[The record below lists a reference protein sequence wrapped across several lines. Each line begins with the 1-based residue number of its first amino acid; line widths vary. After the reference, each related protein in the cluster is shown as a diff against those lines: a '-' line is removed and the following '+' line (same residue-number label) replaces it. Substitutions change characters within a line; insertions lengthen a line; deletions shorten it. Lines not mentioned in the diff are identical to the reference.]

1 MTTTGYLILIT
12 ALVIVAGVMV
22 FTKFATRF
30 RGRQDST
37 VDENPVNDTVEFTPA
52 VISAAE
58 EDNADSPDEEI
69 AAFDELEAETPL
81 VHADPI
87 VAEDAKEEKRPAVDG
102 YYDDLQEAAAGLAML
117 MRSSTSS
124 AGESAA
130 RFVVEPE
137 EVEVEIEIESTPDA
151 VVEEER
157 DIPRVETIEIPVEY
171 GVEDT
176 ADEIQV
182 AEAPKGRVSSEE
194 FEIEINSTVP
204 EAVELEAGEMLAV
217 EVEETPVVE
226 EEKINDLD
234 SSEETILESVTEEVV
249 VEQRKI
255 DLGAEVTDR
264 IEKIDSGLDALEE
277 LVASIEASLASFSPL
292 TEELENE
299 AGEQDGTDIPHA
311 A

>member
-1 MTTTGYLILIT
+1 
-12 ALVIVAGVMV
+12 MV
-22 FTKFATRF
+22 YTKFATRF

-58 EDNADSPDEEI
+58 EDNADSSEEETV
-69 AAFDELEAETPL
+69 AFEELEAETPL

-87 VAEDAKEEKRPAVDG
+87 VVEEAKEEKRPAVDG

-124 AGESAA
+124 AGEGAA

-137 EVEVEIEIESTPDA
+137 EYEGEIESTPDA
-151 VVEEER
+151 IVEEER
-157 DIPRVETIEIPVEY
+157 DIPSVETIEIPVEY
-171 GVEDT
+171 GLGDA
-176 ADEIQV
+176 ADEIEG
-182 AEAPKGRVSSEE
+182 AEAPEGRVSSEE
-194 FEIEINSTVP
+194 FEIEIKSTVGETAKI
-204 EAVELEAGEMLAV
+204 EAEDEPVLEEEEGIELE
-217 EVEETPVVE
+217 
-226 EEKINDLD
+226 
-234 SSEETILESVTEEVV
+234 SSEETVLESVIEEVV

-292 TEELENE
+292 TDELENE
-299 AGEQDGTDIPHA
+299 AGEQGGTDIPHA

>member
-1 MTTTGYLILIT
+1 MTTTGYLILIA

-22 FTKFATRF
+22 YTKFATRF

-58 EDNADSPDEEI
+58 EDNADSSEEEI
-69 AAFDELEAETPL
+69 VAFEELEADTPL

-87 VAEDAKEEKRPAVDG
+87 VVEEAKEEKRPAVDG

-124 AGESAA
+124 AGEGAA

-137 EVEVEIEIESTPDA
+137 EYEGEIESTPDA
-151 VVEEER
+151 IVEEER

-171 GVEDT
+171 GVEDA
-176 ADEIQV
+176 ADEIEG
-182 AEAPKGRVSSEE
+182 AEAPEGLESSEE
-194 FEIEINSTVP
+194 FEIEIKST
-204 EAVELEAGEMLAV
+204 ESETVEI
-217 EVEETPVVE
+217 EVEEALTVEVKEVPVLE
-226 EEKINDLD
+226 EEEVIDLE
-234 SSEETILESVTEEVV
+234 SSEETVLESVIEEVV

-292 TEELENE
+292 TDELENE
-299 AGEQDGTDIPHA
+299 AGEQGGTDIPHA